1 MPPLPSRPP
10 PQRDDSLM
18 QLVRTSAP
26 SPVFE
31 PGAGVRVFE
40 LGAIVLAFALSGA
53 AGGSDSGNVAVIAT
67 LAFLVGGLP
76 HGAFDI
82 HLAARQAGV
91 SRARMIG
98 FAAIYI
104 ALFAVMLAGWS
115 FAPTVTLPIFLITA
129 IMHFSADWSETD
141 EPIFRIALG
150 FAPLCA
156 IGIGHFGEV
165 EAIFAAMTTPDVAL
179 WATRIFV
186 LAAPVTLLIA
196 AVALAV
202 MANRG
207 PWQRPVLFAALLASL
222 TILPALIGF
231 ALFFCGFHTPRHL
244 TEIRSQLA
252 HWHKTRLIVV
262 GAGMTGLAL
271 LLGGLALP
279 LIIAGGLMTAAT
291 GFQVLAALAMPH
303 QSMELILRRL
313 GRSA

>member
-10 PQRDDSLM
+10 QPPDDRRM
-18 QLVRTSAP
+18 QLVRISAP
-26 SPVFE
+26 PPVFE
-31 PGAGVRVFE
+31 PGAGVRAFE
-40 LGAIVLAFALSGA
+40 LGAIVLAFALSSA
-53 AGGSDSGNVAVIAT
+53 AGASDSGNVAVIAT

-91 SRARMIG
+91 SRARLIA

-104 ALFAVMLAGWS
+104 ALFAIMLAGWQL
-115 FAPTVTLPIFLITA
+115 APAITLPIFLVTA
-129 IMHFSADWSETD
+129 ILHFSADWPETD
-141 EPIFRIALG
+141 EPIFRLALG
-150 FAPLCA
+150 CAPLCA
-156 IGIGHFGEV
+156 IGIGHLGEV
-165 EAIFAAMTTPDVAL
+165 EAIFAAMATPDIAL
-179 WATRIFV
+179 WATRIFILV
-186 LAAPVTLLIA
+186 APVTLLIA

-207 PWQRPVLFAALLASL
+207 AWQRPVLFAALLASL
-222 TILPALIGF
+222 AALPALIGF

-252 HWHKTRLIVV
+252 HWDKTRLIVV

-279 LIIAGGLMTAAT
+279 VIIAGGLMTAAT

-303 QSMELILRRL
+303 QCMELILRRF
-313 GRSA
+313 GRTA